1 MIADVEALPA
11 RVDLAVVGAGPAG
24 LAAAATAAS
33 RKLSVL
39 MLDENLSVG
48 GEIYRAITTNPL
60 PDRTVLGPDYGRG
73 EVLVR
78 AFAASPAR
86 HAPGATV
93 WSLTRL
99 DDGYEIGVSIAG
111 RARLITAT
119 EVMLA
124 TGALERPF
132 PIPGWTLP
140 GVMSCGAAQTALKAF
155 GLVPDG
161 SVVLAGCGPLLWL
174 LAWQYLTAGVAIR
187 AILDTTPEANFRAA
201 LPDLPAF
208 LASPYLAKG
217 LRLLTAVRARVRVVT
232 GVESLRAVGGDKLA
246 AVAWTRRGR
255 ADEMAVDT
263 LLLHQGVVP
272 NINLSNAAGCRH
284 VFDDAQIAWKPET
297 DGFGLSSLPGLSI
310 AGDGAGIAGA
320 EAAAEGGR
328 IAALAAAHRLGRIDV
343 ATRDRAAAAARARL
357 RRFARGRKFLDALYR
372 PADRFRIPAGD
383 TIVCRCEEITAEQIR
398 TTVALGVTGPNQMK
412 AFLRCGMGPCQG
424 RMCGLTVAELIAAE
438 RHVHPREVG
447 YFRLRPP
454 VKPITL
460 AELAAMPKPEAA
472 VNAVVRI

>member
-1 MIADVEALPA
+1 MIAEVEALPA

-48 GEIYRAITTNPL
+48 GQIYRAITTNPL
-60 PDRTVLGPDYGRG
+60 PEPAVLGPDYWRG
-73 EVLVR
+73 EALVR
-78 AFAASPAR
+78 AFDASPAQ
-86 HAPGATV
+86 HAAGATV
-93 WSLTRL
+93 WSLARL
-99 DDGYEIGVSIAG
+99 DDSYEIGVSMAG
-111 RARLITAT
+111 RARLIMAT
-119 EVMLA
+119 EVVLA

-155 GLVPDG
+155 ALVPDG
-161 SVVLAGCGPLLWL
+161 AAVLAGCGPLLWL
-174 LAWQYLTAGVAIR
+174 LAWQYLNAGVAIR
-187 AILDTTPEANFRAA
+187 AILDTTPQKNFRTA
-201 LPDLPAF
+201 LPHLPAF

-217 LRLLTAVRARVRVVT
+217 LRLMAAVRARVRVVS
-232 GVESLRAVGGDKLA
+232 GVESLRAVGGDELA

-284 VFDDAQIAWKPET
+284 VFDDAQIAWKPQT
-297 DGFGLSSLPGLSI
+297 DAFGLSSLPGLAI

-320 EAAAEGGR
+320 QAAADGGR

-343 ATRDRAAAAARARL
+343 AARDRAVAAARARL
-357 RRFARGRKFLDALYR
+357 RRFERGRKFLDALYR
-372 PADRFRIPAGD
+372 PAEFFRIPAGD
-383 TIVCRCEEITAEQIR
+383 TIVCRCEEVTADEIR
-398 TTVALGVTGPNQMK
+398 ATVALGVMGPNQMK

-460 AELAAMPKPEAA
+460 AELAAMPKPEAT
-472 VNAVVRI
+472 VNAVVRV